1 MKMKEA
7 GRRQKENLEA
17 PRNKGPEN
25 ISSPNS
31 CKYVNSHQ
39 IPLDRQS
46 ENMSQHKPKAH
57 QIPDIIETKN
67 LNTTDPG

>member
-17 PRNKGPEN
+17 PRKKGPEN

-39 IPLDRQS
+39 IPLDRQY
-46 ENMSQHKPKAH
+46 ENMSQQNNQNPKH
-57 QIPDIIETKN
+57 IKFRT
-67 LNTTDPG
+67 